1 MQDTRFVIK
10 QFYDL
15 CLSAGPTRRFVRGM
29 RGRLYRLLN
38 VPEANHDISSLSQT
52 AEATLF
58 LDIGCFQGNTILRFR
73 EAGIRCP
80 IVGFDPLKENIQI
93 AASKLKAYD
102 DIELITAAV
111 SNVEGALD
119 FFVNANLQTS
129 SFLENDEGNIRFLTN
144 ETKHERQ
151 VVVKTITLDAWGKTT
166 KLDPTRTVIKCDVQ
180 GAELRVIQGGRR
192 LFSDHVVGFYAEV
205 QLCRM
210 YRGQPTFEELNRV
223 LEGDYDLVLHN
234 IYRCLHDAE
243 GRVLQTDALWVK
255 RSFLG
260 KMQI

>member
-1 MQDTRFVIK
+1 VIK
-10 QFYDL
+10 RLYNL
-15 CLSAGPTRRFVRGM
+15 CLAAGPTRRLVRGM
-29 RGRLYRLLN
+29 RGRLYGLLS
-38 VPEANHDISSLSQT
+38 VPEANHEISTLAQT
-52 AEATLF
+52 AGATLF

-73 EAGIRCP
+73 ETGIHCP
-80 IVGFDPLKENIQI
+80 IVGFDPLEENIQI
-93 AASKLKAYD
+93 AARRLKAYD
-102 DIELITAAV
+102 DIQLITAAV
-111 SNVEGALD
+111 SNVEGAVD
-119 FFVNANLQTS
+119 FFFYSGLQTS
-129 SFLENDEGNIRFLTN
+129 SFLDNDEGNTRFLTD

-151 VVVKTITLDAWGKTT
+151 VVVKTITLDAWGRAT

-180 GAELRVIQGGRR
+180 GAELHVIQGGKRF
-192 LFSDHVVGFYAEV
+192 FSDHVIGFYAEV

-223 LEGDYDLVLHN
+223 LEGDHDLVLHN

-243 GRVLQTDALWVK
+243 GRVLQTDALWIK